1 MEYLLLFLAS
11 VSLVVLVLFLLNA
24 FGDKIEFKT
33 ANIIYIYLSIC
44 FGLPILY
51 FALNVIFAF
60 LMLWYYFFAAV
71 LVSLGIMS
79 LLKPNLK
86 TYNKIIIVI
95 LTVITL
101 YLYYD
106 YRSILEIKFD
116 VILDNKRIFN
126 SNEEY

>member
-1 MEYLLLFLAS
+1 MEYLNLFLAS
-11 VSLVVLVLFLLNA
+11 VSFGVLVFFLMKTFA
-24 FGDKIEFKT
+24 DKLEHQT
-33 ANIIYIYLSIC
+33 VNIIYAYLGIC
-44 FGLPILY
+44 FVLPILY
-51 FALNVIFAF
+51 FVLNIIFAF
-60 LMLWYYFFAAV
+60 LMLWYFFFAAI

-86 TYNKIIIVI
+86 TYNKIIIIVLI
-95 LTVITL
+95 VVTI

-106 YRSILEIKFD
+106 FRSILEIKFD